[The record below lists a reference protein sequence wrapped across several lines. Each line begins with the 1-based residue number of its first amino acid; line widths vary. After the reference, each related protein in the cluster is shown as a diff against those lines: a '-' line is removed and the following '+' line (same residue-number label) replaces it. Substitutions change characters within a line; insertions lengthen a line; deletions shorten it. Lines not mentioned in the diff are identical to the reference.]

1 MLLLNSLPP
10 KSRVSKWS
18 LDSFSKPS
26 FSIQPSIL
34 FPDKSRLERSLNGR
48 NKEAFKYHPP
58 EPGSTLFQSTSSVT
72 RFVVS
77 LHQTPAHLQQSASVP
92 QGDPS

>member
-34 FPDKSRLERSLNGR
+34 FQDKSRLVRSLKGR

-58 EPGSTLFQSTSSVT
+58 EPGSTAYERSTPVT

-77 LHQTPAHLQQSASVP
+77 LHETLSHLQQSASIS
-92 QGDPS
+92 Q